1 MFDTYLYSQA
11 KKKISHKY
19 LLANI
24 ITLRMK
30 QIMEGSDPLIDPE
43 DMSPVNIALKEI
55 AEGLIEPH
63 KEEIKSGED
72 LFGPE

>member
-24 ITLRMK
+24 ITMRMK
-30 QIMEGSDPLIDPE
+30 QIMEGADPLIDPE
-43 DMSPVNIALKEI
+43 DMHPLNIALKEI